1 MKDRHVRE
9 KSVDSASRDAHNG
22 LWSGSTSGGTEV
34 IDLEPLKDLTE
45 LQYLGLSDTQ
55 VSALEPLKA
64 LTNLQRLYLGGT
76 QVSDEQVA
84 SLKHALPHLR
94 IVQ

>member
-1 MKDRHVRE
+1 
-9 KSVDSASRDAHNG
+9 
-22 LWSGSTSGGTEV
+22 
-34 IDLEPLKDLTE
+34 LTE